1 MPRNPKT
8 RYKTMKIANIDREN
22 IYIFWTTSG
31 IWMKFSGKMWLM
43 IILKLKKK
51 QVLYVSSKERGTLF
65 RRYIFEKPQSQIET
79 PAAISGLN
87 YKWL

>member
-1 MPRNPKT
+1 
-8 RYKTMKIANIDREN
+8 
-22 IYIFWTTSG
+22 
-31 IWMKFSGKMWLM
+31 M
-43 IILKLKKK
+43 IMLKLKKK

-87 YKWL
+87 YK